1 MPSIHEANHRN
12 SIFSFPT
19 QCSHTQVFM
28 CQLQS
33 GETGTWIF
41 PDGLRHW
48 FYVASCAKSDLPFSS
63 SLRALQ
69 KYRPRWAWSR
79 FCDTWILPLEE
90 PPKSKVD
97 RTKWALI
104 CIDWY
109 CWYEPQ
115 FIFIHTYY
123 SLRRIRA
130 RTHTCLCI
138 YCSYYG
144 HIMVASRAQRSWTTR
159 HSSSAKLHLA
169 MTWSQALRLWGRSR
183 LMMWR
188 PFSFRSWRNRGQRLQ
203 NILISEVYAN
213 IIYIQYST

>member
-130 RTHTCLCI
+130 RTHTHMFMHILFI
-138 YCSYYG
+138 LGSYYG
-144 HIMVASRAQRSWTTR
+144 SIACAT
-159 HSSSAKLHLA
+159 KLNH
-169 MTWSQALRLWGRSR
+169 T
-183 LMMWR
+183 
-188 PFSFRSWRNRGQRLQ
+188 P
-203 NILISEVYAN
+203 
-213 IIYIQYST
+213 